1 MVNRCGE
8 VIGLITGLLSEA
20 KGIAFAVP
28 VSVITTFLPSLLKE
42 GHVIRPWLGFYGQF
56 VPSALIEL
64 LRIPLVEGLMV
75 EAVVAGGPAERAG
88 LQGGALEVIIDGH
101 AYFLGGDII
110 TNINDKPVT
119 TPQQLDVILRTLKV
133 GDQVTMSLV
142 RNGKRQTVRYKLP
155 EHPAWNHGLRHP

>member
-1 MVNRCGE
+1 MGLNQTVSRGIVSATDRYVSSAEPRESPPLIQTDAAVNPGNSGGPLVNRCGE

-42 GHVIRPWLGFYGQF
+42 GRVIRPWLGFYGQF

-88 LQGGALEVIIDGH
+88 L
-101 AYFLGGDII
+101 
-110 TNINDKPVT
+110 
-119 TPQQLDVILRTLKV
+119 
-133 GDQVTMSLV
+133 
-142 RNGKRQTVRYKLP
+142 
-155 EHPAWNHGLRHP
+155 